1 MQKSM
6 KSVVRFRS
14 QKHSAGFLKKSTTKQ
29 NPTLLFSKTGALVLW
44 ARIVVLIDSASTKK
58 GASGRKSIPP
68 ARLLGNEQAFGMWL
82 MSPGSPDY
90 TK

>member
-1 MQKSM
+1 M
-6 KSVVRFRS
+6 
-14 QKHSAGFLKKSTTKQ
+14 
-29 NPTLLFSKTGALVLW
+29 
-44 ARIVVLIDSASTKK
+44 LIDSASTKK

-68 ARLLGNEQAFGMWL
+68 ARLPGNEQAFGMWL